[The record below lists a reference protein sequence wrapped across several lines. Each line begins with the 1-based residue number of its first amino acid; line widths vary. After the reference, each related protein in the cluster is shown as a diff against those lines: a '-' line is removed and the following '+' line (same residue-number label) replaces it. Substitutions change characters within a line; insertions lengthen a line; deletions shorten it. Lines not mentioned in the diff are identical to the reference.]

1 MVFGEIQI
9 SDFDNRLLWEAFG
22 LLWKLETDVHIF
34 FRCIVRRFIWE
45 ECSSSRALSFPSW
58 FSHLQR
64 RAFKQITYILH
75 RRRNRSTGSRT
86 FLWKKYFVVFCSWFS
101 HLQRRAFK
109 QITYILHRRRNRST
123 GSRTFLWKKYFVVL
137 WAVANCKSNRS
148 FKPLFKWNWW
158 RNCCTW
164 CQEIFKQWPFKY
176 CIV

>member
-1 MVFGEIQI
+1 MKGSKVWSEIH
-9 SDFDNRLLWEAFG
+9 SFSGVWWNTNLYNRLLWEAFG

-86 FLWKKYFVVFCSWFS
+86 FLWKKYFVV
-101 HLQRRAFK
+101 
-109 QITYILHRRRNRST
+109 
-123 GSRTFLWKKYFVVL
+123 L